1 MTMREVQIYT
11 DGACSGNPGP
21 GGWGAVLMY
30 GQHIKEMSGA
40 EPNTTNNRME
50 LQAAISALSSLKEAC
65 KVTLYSD
72 SAYLVNCFKQGWY
85 KGWLKNGWKNSKG
98 QPVEN
103 QELWKELLRLMDIH
117 QVEYV
122 KVKGHA
128 DNKWNNRCDELATGA
143 IKKL

>member
-1 MTMREVQIYT
+1 MREVIIYT

-40 EPNTTNNRME
+40 EANTTNNRME
-50 LQAAISALSSLKEAC
+50 LKAAIEALSVLKEAC

-72 SAYLVNCFKQGWY
+72 SAYLVNCFQQGWY

-103 QELWKELLRLMDIH
+103 QDLWKELLRLMEIH
-117 QVEYV
+117 HVEYV

-143 IKKL
+143 IKQL